1 MTITTLDTQLLGNR
15 SAFVENYEFMNYNT
29 KPGYNAM
36 KSLLSLFLIVSISSA
51 FAGGIPVNLDV
62 AQFQDPNQQ
71 SYLEIYYSIPQGAV
85 SYQAG
90 EGGGFACQV
99 VMDLQIYQGEKLW
112 SSKIWKIEKSFPD
125 TSEMDPNSH
134 FVDVFRYIIDK
145 PVSYH
150 IAIHVKDLMKPEMM
164 DSVSTVFDCVMFSP
178 EKLEISDIELASQIS
193 RAAPEANN
201 IFMKGVYE
209 VIPNPSGLYGEGAS
223 ELFYY
228 FEAYNLQTLSGGTYK
243 TQILVKDTEG
253 RVVPTIVGATR
264 TKKKRHNTSVEMGKI
279 DVANVP
285 TGKYVLVYGILD
297 SAEQVLKMKEKSFFV
312 FNPTV
317 SRQVLA
323 GSETVSDND
332 LGPLQSLSEKELDRE
347 FEQMIY
353 ITKEEDR
360 KFYKN
365 LSTPQ
370 AKRKFIYSIW
380 QNPRIP
386 YAVSTG
392 LPYRENYILRVK
404 NADANFSS
412 VFRPGW
418 KSDRGR
424 VFILYG
430 PPTNVERFPSSQT
443 TLPYEIWTYDYLN
456 GQSAVTFIFSDFT
469 GFSKYE
475 LVHSTLRGE
484 LQQPDWLQ
492 LITRGAGGYRN

>member
-1 MTITTLDTQLLGNR
+1 
-15 SAFVENYEFMNYNT
+15 
-29 KPGYNAM
+29 M
-36 KSLLSLFLIVSISSA
+36 KTLLSFFLTMSISTV

-62 AQFQDPNQQ
+62 AQFQDPNQR
-71 SYLEIYYSIPQGAV
+71 SYLEIYYSIPQGVVA
-85 SYQAG
+85 YQAG
-90 EGGGFACQV
+90 EDGGFTCQV

-112 SSKIWKIEKSFPD
+112 SSKLWKIEKLFAD
-125 TSEMDPNSH
+125 TSEMDPNAH
-134 FVDVFRYIIDK
+134 FVDVFRYMIDK
-145 PVSYH
+145 PVSYR
-150 IAIHVKDLMKPEMM
+150 IAIRAKDLNKPETM

-201 IFMKGVYE
+201 IFLKSVYE

-228 FEAYNLQTLSGGTYK
+228 FEAYNLQTLSGKTYK
-243 TQILVKDTEG
+243 TQTFVKDMEG
-253 RVVPTIVGATR
+253 RVVPTVAGATR
-264 TKKKRHNTSVEMGKI
+264 TKKKLHNTSVEMGKL

-297 SAEQVLKMKEKSFFV
+297 SAEQVVKMKEKPFFV
-312 FNPTV
+312 FNPSV

-323 GSETVSDND
+323 SSETVSDDD

-347 FEQMIY
+347 FEQMQY
-353 ITKEEDR
+353 ITNDEDR

-386 YAVSTG
+386 YPASTG
-392 LPYRENYILRVK
+392 FPYRDNYFLRVK

-443 TLPYEIWTYDYLN
+443 TLPYEIWTYDYLQ
-456 GQSAVTFIFSDFT
+456 GQAAVTFVFSDFT
-469 GFSKYE
+469 GFNKYE
-475 LVHSTLRGE
+475 LLHSTLRGE
-484 LQQPDWLQ
+484 LQQPDWQ
-492 LITRGAGGYRN
+492 RLISRGAGEFRTN